1 MLEQFKEHN
10 FQQNSLDR
18 IAQAN
23 AIIAEYE
30 GYRLTLNLRQ
40 LYYQFV
46 SRAYLDN
53 IERSYKAL
61 GNLISKGREAG
72 LISWQAI
79 EDRGRTAL
87 RVSGESD
94 PRSVLYGLER
104 KIIIDPWL
112 DQEIYPEVWIE
123 KDALTGT
130 IESVCKEYRATYLAC
145 KGYLSASESWR
156 GGQRFRQA
164 CEAGKRPVII
174 HLGDHDPSGLD
185 MTRDNQTRCS
195 LFSGHDVEIRRIAL
209 NMDQIESYRP
219 PPNPAKETD
228 TRAHEYR
235 RLYGDSSWELDA
247 LEPRVISDL
256 VRKELQSCITDQ
268 AAWDAVKDREDEA
281 KTHLKELYWKWPEV
295 VDLLEGGAE

>member
-10 FQQNSLDR
+10 FKQSSLDR
-18 IAQAN
+18 IAQSN

-30 GYRLTLNLRQ
+30 GHGLTLTLRQ
-40 LYYQFV
+40 LFYQFV
-46 SRAYLDN
+46 SRALLDN
-53 IERSYKAL
+53 TERSYKAL
-61 GNLISKGREAG
+61 GNLTSKGRESG

-79 EDRGRTAL
+79 EDLERTAR
-87 RVSGESD
+87 RVQGESD
-94 PRSVLYGLER
+94 PLDVLYGLER

-112 DQEIYPEVWIE
+112 DQEIYCEVWIE
-123 KDALTGT
+123 KNALVGT
-130 IESVCKEYRATYLAC
+130 IKAVCSDLRVTYLAC
-145 KGYLSASESWR
+145 KGYLSASAIWR

-209 NMDQIESYRP
+209 NMDQIERYRP

-235 RLYGDSSWELDA
+235 RLYGGSSWELDA

-256 VRKELQSCITDQ
+256 VRKELQSCIIDL
-268 AAWDAVKDREDEA
+268 AAWDAVKDQEDEA
-281 KTHLKELYWKWPEV
+281 KTHLKELYWKWPAV
-295 VDLLEGGAE
+295 VDLLEGGAV